1 MEDVITAIPPP
12 SRFFLEDLNNFT
24 PPSPPIPP
32 PFLLFST
39 PNQSK
44 PICPSLLIIAL
55 SSPSLHFCHHISTKT
70 LIGSVILP
78 EIPFSGN
85 TIEPS
90 LRDKSAE
97 RSHAVAKLLIGE
109 QIVPEKVLILDS
121 IQSRNF
127 RGKLSPDETFAFK
140 LETSQQRKRLGNDG
154 CGDSSLLK
162 GIDYFPS
169 GSMVDGLSAALLG
182 QCQMKKIKGTVCVS
196 WPEFGGS
203 VALLVKSLLLKDVL
217 PGFEYSIVDGVGG
230 DTCLSATMIST
241 TAKNGAPPPLTL
253 DYYASTC
260 PNALDI
266 VKKEMECAVMS
277 DPRNAAFILRLHF
290 HDCFVQGCDGSV
302 LLDDTFTLQGEKK
315 AAININALKGFRI
328 IDRIKNK
335 LESECPST
343 VSCADILTIAA
354 RDAVILVGGPD
365 WDVPLGRND
374 SKTAGYAMADQN
386 LPTSDEGLVSI
397 ISKFV
402 YQGLSVTDMVAL
414 SGVPWCCPFV
424 FWFLFR
430 CCIAFG
436 RAWGAHTIGMGRCVN
451 FRERIYGDFDAS
463 SGGNPSSETYLNS
476 LKAMCPAAGGGDN
489 DETAMDYVTPK
500 LFDNYFYQTL
510 LKGEGLL
517 NSDQELYSSVFG
529 IQTKKLVQMYAEDQ
543 MAFFEQFSESMVKL
557 GNITNPDTSDN
568 GEVRK
573 NCRFV
578 NT

>member
-1 MEDVITAIPPP
+1 MV
-12 SRFFLEDLNNFT
+12 L
-24 PPSPPIPP
+24 
-32 PFLLFST
+32 
-39 PNQSK
+39 
-44 PICPSLLIIAL
+44 SLY
-55 SSPSLHFCHHISTKT
+55 SLHFMLLT
-70 LIGSVILP
+70 
-78 EIPFSGN
+78 FSIFGF
-85 TIEPS
+85 
-90 LRDKSAE
+90 L
-97 RSHAVAKLLIGE
+97 
-109 QIVPEKVLILDS
+109 
-121 IQSRNF
+121 
-127 RGKLSPDETFAFK
+127 
-140 LETSQQRKRLGNDG
+140 
-154 CGDSSLLK
+154 SLL
-162 GIDYFPS
+162 D
-169 GSMVDGLSAALLG
+169 A
-182 QCQMKKIKGTVCVS
+182 
-196 WPEFGGS
+196 
-203 VALLVKSLLLKDVL
+203 
-217 PGFEYSIVDGVGG
+217 
-230 DTCLSATMIST
+230 
-241 TAKNGAPPPLTL
+241 GAPPPLTL

-266 VKKEMECAVMS
+266 VKKEMECAVTS

-414 SGVPWCCPFV
+414 SG
-424 FWFLFR
+424 
-430 CCIAFG
+430 
-436 RAWGAHTIGMGRCVN
+436 AHTIGMGRCVN

-463 SGGNPSSETYLNS
+463 SRGNPSSETYLNS

>member
-1 MEDVITAIPPP
+1 MEDVITAVPPP

-55 SSPSLHFCHHISTKT
+55 SSPSLHFFHHISTKT

-90 LRDKSAE
+90 LRDKSCNIYTLTENDNLIVIVSVQYQVSAE

-182 QCQMKKIKGTVCVS
+182 QCQMKKIKGTLCVS

-203 VALLVKSLLLKDVL
+203 VASLVKSLLLKDVL
-217 PGFEYSIVDGVGG
+217 PGFEYSIVDGEGG
-230 DTCLSATMIST
+230 DSCLSLLDA
-241 TAKNGAPPPLTL
+241 GGPPPLTL

-335 LESECPST
+335 LESECPGT

-414 SGVPWCCPFV
+414 SG
-424 FWFLFR
+424 
-430 CCIAFG
+430 
-436 RAWGAHTIGMGRCVN
+436 AHTIGMGRCVN
-451 FRERIYGDFDAS
+451 FRERIYGDFDAT

-489 DETAMDYVTPK
+489 DETAMDYITPK

-543 MAFFEQFSESMVKL
+543 MAFFEQFSQSMVKL
-557 GNITNPDTSDN
+557 GNITNPDTYDN